1 MEKHLGRP
9 LTDREEVHHINLDRS
24 DNRVENLQVL
34 PRSEHRAL
42 HGLLRRGRKYVP
54 QRDLAVVAARIPQ
67 DLRDQ
72 LKESQDANGRTWERE
87 VEEAIRFYL
96 EHGQ

>member
-1 MEKHLGRP
+1 MVCRGLSQRLPSVTHSP
-9 LTDREEVHHINLDRS
+9 NLAS
-24 DNRVENLQVL
+24 
-34 PRSEHRAL
+34 
-42 HGLLRRGRKYVP
+42 
-54 QRDLAVVAARIPQ
+54 LAVRLLAAEGEVTKTADPPRIPIFARIRS

>member
-1 MEKHLGRP
+1 MPK
-9 LTDREEVHHINLDRS
+9 TS
-24 DNRVENLQVL
+24 DP
-34 PRSEHRAL
+34 PRT
-42 HGLLRRGRKYVP
+42 P
-54 QRDLAVVAARIPQ
+54 IFARIRT

-87 VEEAIRFYL
+87 VEEAIRYYL

>member
-1 MEKHLGRP
+1 MPK
-9 LTDREEVHHINLDRS
+9 TS
-24 DNRVENLQVL
+24 DL
-34 PRSEHRAL
+34 PRVSIF
-42 HGLLRRGRKYVP
+42 
-54 QRDLAVVAARIPQ
+54 ARIRS